1 VPHRA
6 TDLACREAGLG
17 APESPYKLIGA
28 KQVGLGALAG
38 MRLLNRLKSA
48 ASVWP
53 FDAVAD
59 RSVLVEI
66 YPRQFLRR
74 AGAGNR
80 KLRSWNELRKV
91 LAAFASLAPKARPL
105 PPSDHDTDALVAAA
119 GLRALA
125 HEAALWD
132 APRHDAVAMRREGWI
147 FGVPAPTTPMRRAGH
162 GG

>member
-1 VPHRA
+1 
-6 TDLACREAGLG
+6 
-17 APESPYKLIGA
+17 
-28 KQVGLGALAG
+28 
-38 MRLLNRLKSA
+38 MRVLNRLRGA

-53 FDAVAD
+53 FDAIGD

-80 KLRSWNELRKV
+80 KLRTWNDLRTV
-91 LAAFASLAPKARPL
+91 LSTFASHAPKPGPK

-125 HEAALWD
+125 ADAVLWD
-132 APRHDAVAMRREGWI
+132 APRHDAVAMTREGWI
-147 FGVPAPTTPMRRAGH
+147 FGVPAPRAPMRRDDHAG
-162 GG
+162 